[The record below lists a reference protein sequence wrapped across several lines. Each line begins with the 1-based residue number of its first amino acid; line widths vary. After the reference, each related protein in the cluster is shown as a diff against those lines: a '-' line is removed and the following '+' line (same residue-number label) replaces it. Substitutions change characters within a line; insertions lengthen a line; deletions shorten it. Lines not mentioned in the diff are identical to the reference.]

1 MGPLIETADIDAKRP
16 DGALCFWM
24 VAPAHRLQW
33 NGAAPLAYAK
43 KGKAILM
50 ARQQHSKDG
59 EWGNGVVFSVAL
71 LGLVVL
77 AGLYYVFSN
86 NLDEGAWN
94 RFATSAV
101 NIPPAISSAHANP
114 I

>member
-1 MGPLIETADIDAKRP
+1 M
-16 DGALCFWM
+16 
-24 VAPAHRLQW
+24 
-33 NGAAPLAYAK
+33 AYARK
-43 KGKAILM
+43 KKVTLM

-86 NLDEGAWN
+86 NLDEGAWD
-94 RFATSAV
+94 RFAASAANV
-101 NIPPAISSAHANP
+101 APAIASAHANP